1 MAAVLEEREVKM
13 RERQIRKL
21 QKNRHLAEIGFTLLQ
36 NPTFKNLSRA
46 DRYRMAKLIY
56 KAELIEVEIKSK
68 DLSKTLG
75 AFQDMITQ
83 ITNSMVD
90 DDEDE
95 DDNFGES
102 GPFPR
107 N

>member
-1 MAAVLEEREVKM
+1 M

-68 DLSKTLG
+68 DLSKTLN
-75 AFQDMITQ
+75 AFQDMIQT
-83 ITNSMVD
+83 ITSQMV

-95 DDNFGES
+95 DDDGFGEG

>member
-1 MAAVLEEREVKM
+1 M

-56 KAELIEVEIKSK
+56 KAELIEIEIKSK
-68 DLSKTLG
+68 DMSRTL
-75 AFQDMITQ
+75 ASFQEMIQ
-83 ITNSMVD
+83 NITDQMVD
-90 DDEDE
+90 DD
-95 DDNFGES
+95 DDDFD
-102 GPFPR
+102 GPENPFK
-107 N
+107 

>member
-1 MAAVLEEREVKM
+1 M

-68 DLSKTLG
+68 DMSRVLSS
-75 AFQDMITQ
+75 FQEMIQT
-83 ITNSMVD
+83 ITENMV
-90 DDEDE
+90 E
-95 DDNFGES
+95 DDNDDDD
-102 GPFPR
+102 PFNDR

>member
-1 MAAVLEEREVKM
+1 M

-56 KAELIEVEIKSK
+56 KAELIEIEIKSK
-68 DLSKTLG
+68 DMSRTLDT
-75 AFQDMITQ
+75 FQEMISR
-83 ITNSMVD
+83 ITDQLVED
-90 DDEDE
+90 DD
-95 DDNFGES
+95 DDDDLN
-102 GPFPR
+102 GPQNPF

>member
-1 MAAVLEEREVKM
+1 M

-56 KAELIEVEIKSK
+56 KAELIEIEIKSK
-68 DLSKTLG
+68 DMSRTLDT
-75 AFQDMITQ
+75 FQEMIRN
-83 ITNSMVD
+83 ITDQLVED
-90 DDEDE
+90 DD
-95 DDNFGES
+95 DDDDLDGPR
-102 GPFPR
+102 GPF

>member
-1 MAAVLEEREVKM
+1 VAVVLQEKEVKM

-46 DRYRMAKLIY
+46 DRYKMAKLIY

-68 DLSKTLG
+68 DLSKTLS
-75 AFQDMITQ
+75 AFQDMISQ
-83 ITNSMVD
+83 ITSTMVDD

-95 DDNFGES
+95 DGFGEG

>member
-1 MAAVLEEREVKM
+1 VAVVLQEKEVKM

-46 DRYRMAKLIY
+46 DRYKMAKLIY

-68 DLSKTLG
+68 DLSKTLS
-75 AFQDMITQ
+75 AFQDMISQ
-83 ITNSMVD
+83 ITSTMVD
-90 DDEDE
+90 DDDDE
-95 DDNFGES
+95 DGFEEG

>member
-1 MAAVLEEREVKM
+1 M

-46 DRYRMAKLIY
+46 DRYKMAKLIY

-68 DLSKTLG
+68 DMSRTL
-75 AFQDMITQ
+75 ASFQEMISR
-83 ITNSMVD
+83 ITDQMVED
-90 DDEDE
+90 DD
-95 DDNFGES
+95 DDDDFN
-102 GPFPR
+102 GPPNPF

>member
-1 MAAVLEEREVKM
+1 M

-56 KAELIEVEIKSK
+56 KAELIEIEIKSK
-68 DLSKTLG
+68 DMSRTLDT
-75 AFQDMITQ
+75 FQEMISR
-83 ITNSMVD
+83 ITDQLV
-90 DDEDE
+90 EDE
-95 DDNFGES
+95 DDDDDFDGPR
-102 GPFPR
+102 GPF

>member
-1 MAAVLEEREVKM
+1 VAIVLQEKEVKM

-46 DRYRMAKLIY
+46 DRYKMAKLIY

-68 DLSKTLG
+68 DLSKTLS
-75 AFQDMITQ
+75 AFQDMISQ
-83 ITNSMVD
+83 ITSTMVD
-90 DDEDE
+90 DDDDE
-95 DDNFGES
+95 DGFEEG

>member
-1 MAAVLEEREVKM
+1 M

-36 NPTFKNLSRA
+36 NPTFKNLTRR

-68 DLSKTLG
+68 DMSRTL
-75 AFQDMITQ
+75 ASFQDMISR
-83 ITNSMVD
+83 ITDQMVED
-90 DDEDE
+90 DGDDEDF
-95 DDNFGES
+95 N
-102 GPFPR
+102 GPPNPF

>member
-1 MAAVLEEREVKM
+1 MM

-56 KAELIEVEIKSK
+56 KAELIEIEIKSK
-68 DLSKTLG
+68 DMSRTL
-75 AFQDMITQ
+75 ASFQEMIQ
-83 ITNSMVD
+83 NITDQMVD
-90 DDEDE
+90 DD
-95 DDNFGES
+95 DDDDL
-102 GPFPR
+102 GPENPFK
-107 N
+107 

>member
-1 MAAVLEEREVKM
+1 M

-68 DLSKTLG
+68 DMSRTL
-75 AFQDMITQ
+75 ASFQDMISR
-83 ITNSMVD
+83 ITDQLVED
-90 DDEDE
+90 DDEDGF
-95 DDNFGES
+95 D
-102 GPFPR
+102 GPENPF

>member
-1 MAAVLEEREVKM
+1 M

-68 DLSKTLG
+68 DLSKTLS

-90 DDEDE
+90 DDEDD
-95 DDNFGES
+95 DDNFGEG

>member
-1 MAAVLEEREVKM
+1 M

-68 DLSKTLG
+68 DMARTLN
-75 AFQDMITQ
+75 AFQDMISQ
-83 ITNSMVD
+83 ITQQMVED
-90 DDEDE
+90 DDDDFGDE
-95 DDNFGES
+95 G
-102 GPFPR
+102 FPPNNR
-107 N
+107 

>member
-1 MAAVLEEREVKM
+1 MM

-56 KAELIEVEIKSK
+56 KAELIEIEIKSK
-68 DLSKTLG
+68 DMSRTL
-75 AFQDMITQ
+75 ASFQEMIQ
-83 ITNSMVD
+83 NITDQMVD
-90 DDEDE
+90 DD
-95 DDNFGES
+95 DDDFD
-102 GPFPR
+102 GPENPFK
-107 N
+107 